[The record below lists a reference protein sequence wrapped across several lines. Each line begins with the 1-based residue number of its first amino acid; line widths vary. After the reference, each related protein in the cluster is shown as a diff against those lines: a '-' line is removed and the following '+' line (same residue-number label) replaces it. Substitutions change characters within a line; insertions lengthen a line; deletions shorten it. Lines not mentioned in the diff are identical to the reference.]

1 MTKSLKVYSF
11 LLILVYLSIVFSIL
25 SISLVSFSP
34 IFFIGIALVV
44 IGIFQDFKNKYLPRI
59 VVNTIAVLSVILVFA
74 ASFNITAL
82 FDFAKNIII
91 TFLGIKSLEKKQPRD
106 IYQILILETMC
117 MGIVG
122 VATTDIKFLMML
134 IIWVFLSIFIFLTT
148 NIFKSLKDEI
158 LTKYHIKLISY
169 AVGFISISTVIIG
182 FFIFLAMPRIQ
193 SPLLNIGIGGISNTV
208 GFSNT
213 LSPSNATNV
222 LENTST
228 VFRIFNIKGNI
239 NLKDAYFIGETLDY
253 FNGISWTHKHRAKGP
268 KVIKGNIV
276 SYDIMIE
283 PSYDNI
289 LFGILFPHKVKI
301 YKSPIKA
308 YITSD
313 NTIKTNKPITNRTV
327 YRAWS
332 YVTDSYRQNL
342 MNMNRFLQLPQ
353 NIDPS
358 IVKLAEFLKAQNKNP
373 IKAIENYFKQENFKY
388 SLSNKASKNFLYDF
402 LFKYKT
408 GNCEAYASSTALLL
422 RLMGVPSRVVVGF
435 HGAIYNKDGHYF
447 FVTNSLAHSWVE
459 AYYDGKWQTVDTTPA
474 DYTQTIPKLSKARM
488 FFDYINYLWD
498 INVVYYSSAR
508 QKYLLESA
516 VKHIK
521 AVVTH
526 YTKYVAY
533 GLFILTVFYL
543 AFNRI
548 LLMFSIDA
556 MYKDICKRLK
566 QPDIKYCTPEH
577 VPDFIKENGFKNFF
591 DIYIKAKY
599 SKYGID
605 KKEKK
610 LAKIYYNDTIKAIK
624 EFSGFVNRQLSKD
637 T

>member
-1 MTKSLKVYSF
+1 MTKNLKVYSF
-11 LLILVYLSIVFSIL
+11 LLILVYLSITFSII

-34 IFFIGIALVV
+34 IFFIGVALVV

-59 VVNTIAVLSVILVFA
+59 VVNTIAVLSVVVVFA
-74 ASFNITAL
+74 VSFNITGL
-82 FDFAKNIII
+82 FDFAKNIIV

-106 IYQILILETMC
+106 VYQILILETMG

-122 VATTDIKFLMML
+122 VATTDIKFLAML
-134 IIWVFLSIFIFLTT
+134 VIWVFLSIFIFLTT
-148 NIFKSLKDEI
+148 NIFKSLKDET

-169 AVGFISISTVIIG
+169 AVGFISLSTVVIG
-182 FFIFLAMPRIQ
+182 FFIFLVMPRIQ
-193 SPLLNIGIGGISNTV
+193 SPLLNVGIGGISNTV

-228 VFRIFNIKGNI
+228 VFRIFNIKGDI

-253 FNGISWTHKHRAKGP
+253 FNGISWTHKHSAKGP
-268 KVIKGNIV
+268 KVLKGNVV

-283 PSYDNI
+283 PSYDNT
-289 LFGILFPHKVKI
+289 LFGILFPYMVNI
-301 YKSPIKA
+301 YKSPTKA

-313 NTIKTNKPITNRTV
+313 NTIKTDKPITNRTV
-327 YRAWS
+327 YKVWS
-332 YVTDSYRQNL
+332 YTANSYRQNL
-342 MNMNRFLQLPQ
+342 VNINRFLQLPQ

-358 IVKLAEFLKAQNKNP
+358 IVKLAKFLKAQNKNP
-373 IKAIENYFKQENFKY
+373 IEAVENYFKQENFKY
-388 SLSNKASKNFLYDF
+388 SLSNKASKDFLYDF

-459 AYYDGKWQTVDTTPA
+459 AYYNGEWQTVDTTPI
-474 DYTQTIPKLSKARM
+474 DYTNTIPKLSKARM

-498 INVVYYSSAR
+498 INVVYYSSTR

-516 VKHIK
+516 VKNIK
-521 AVVTH
+521 AVAIH
-526 YTKYVAY
+526 YAKYLVY
-533 GLFILTVFYL
+533 VVVVLTLMYI
-543 AFNRI
+543 AFNKV
-548 LLMFSIDA
+548 LLIFSIDA

-566 QPDIKYCTPEH
+566 QADIKYCTPEH
-577 VPDFIKENGFKNFF
+577 VSDFIRENGFKDFF

-610 LAKIYYNDTIKAIK
+610 LAKIYYNNTVKAIK
-624 EFSGFVNRQLSKD
+624 EFNSSIYRQIS
-637 T
+637 

>member
-1 MTKSLKVYSF
+1 MTKNLKVYSF

-25 SISLVSFSP
+25 SISLFSFSP

-59 VVNTIAVLSVILVFA
+59 VVNTIAVSSVILVFA

-106 IYQILILETMC
+106 IYQILILETMG

-169 AVGFISISTVIIG
+169 FVGLISISTVVIG
-182 FFIFLAMPRIQ
+182 FFIFLTMPRIQ

-228 VFRIFNIKGNI
+228 VFRIFNIKGDI

-289 LFGILFPHKVKI
+289 LFGILFPHMVKI

-327 YRAWS
+327 YRVWS
-332 YVTDSYRQNL
+332 YATDSYRQNL

-435 HGAIYNKDGHYF
+435 HGAIYNKDGNYF

-459 AYYDGKWQTVDTTPA
+459 AYYNGKWRTVDTTPT
-474 DYTQTIPKLSKARM
+474 DYAQTYQS
-488 FFDYINYLWD
+488 
-498 INVVYYSSAR
+498 
-508 QKYLLESA
+508 
-516 VKHIK
+516 
-521 AVVTH
+521 
-526 YTKYVAY
+526 
-533 GLFILTVFYL
+533 
-543 AFNRI
+543 
-548 LLMFSIDA
+548 
-556 MYKDICKRLK
+556 
-566 QPDIKYCTPEH
+566 
-577 VPDFIKENGFKNFF
+577 
-591 DIYIKAKY
+591 
-599 SKYGID
+599 
-605 KKEKK
+605 
-610 LAKIYYNDTIKAIK
+610 
-624 EFSGFVNRQLSKD
+624 
-637 T
+637 